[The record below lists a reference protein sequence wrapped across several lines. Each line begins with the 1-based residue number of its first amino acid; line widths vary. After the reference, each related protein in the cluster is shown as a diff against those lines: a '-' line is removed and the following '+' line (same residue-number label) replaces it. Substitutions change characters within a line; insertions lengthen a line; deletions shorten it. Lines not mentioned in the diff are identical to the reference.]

1 MARKKS
7 TTRSV
12 RETAQ
17 RPYVRSRIESARRA
31 FRSDAELAASL
42 GVARSQL
49 TRWKTGQEPDAENAA
64 RLAGMDAVV
73 ELLTGFLSPRSIA
86 KWLASPNAHLS
97 NRRPLALLRAG
108 RLSEVIAAIEAE
120 KGGAFA

>member
-1 MARKKS
+1 MSRKRPARQ
-7 TTRSV
+7 V

-17 RPYVRSRIESARRA
+17 RPYLRTRIDAARRA
-31 FRSDAELAASL
+31 FGSDAELAEGL

-49 TRWKTGQEPDAENAA
+49 TRWKAGQEPDAENAA
-64 RLAGMDAVV
+64 RLAGIDAVV
-73 ELLTGFLSPRSIA
+73 ELLTGYLSPKSIS
-86 KWLASPNAHLS
+86 KWLNSPNAHLS
-97 NRRPLALLRAG
+97 DRRPIALLRAG